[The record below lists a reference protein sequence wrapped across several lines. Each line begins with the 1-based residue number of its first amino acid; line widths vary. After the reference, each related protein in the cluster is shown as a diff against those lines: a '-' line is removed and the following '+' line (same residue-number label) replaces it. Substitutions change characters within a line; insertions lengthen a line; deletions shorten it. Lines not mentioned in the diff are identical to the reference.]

1 VVRKIKQGVEQE
13 VESGNQSTNPAPGRI
28 SKLEYLYESE
38 QGKRILGEFLLAL
51 SSGAYTNSAA
61 AMLGIAPKTLTKWMK
76 RGRDTS
82 DEPYSR
88 FWGEC
93 VVALGKARV
102 QAEIQ
107 LWSDNP
113 EYYLRNGAGRLLGD
127 NYNPALSRAVMEHNM
142 DGTVSPL
149 GTGHLTAISSDSSE
163 DEDDD
168 QPASGASTGAED
180 YSEQA
185 EEQGISQQD
194 LLSALVEL
202 RSSGVDLNALI
213 DARLSLLGS
222 PVGVVNTQPLLPTQP
237 PAELGHTHQPPAGN
251 Q

>member
-1 VVRKIKQGVEQE
+1 MVRKIKQGVEQE
-13 VESGNQSTNPAPGRI
+13 VESGVQPTGPAPGRI

-163 DEDDD
+163 DDDDD
-168 QPASGASTGAED
+168 QPTDSGTAED

-194 LLSALVEL
+194 LLSALMEL
-202 RSSGVDLNALI
+202 RNSGVDLNALI
-213 DARLSLLGS
+213 DAKLSLLGS
-222 PVGVVNTQPLLPTQP
+222 PAMVASTQPLLPPTPTELGPSSQP
-237 PAELGHTHQPPAGN
+237 PASSP
-251 Q
+251 